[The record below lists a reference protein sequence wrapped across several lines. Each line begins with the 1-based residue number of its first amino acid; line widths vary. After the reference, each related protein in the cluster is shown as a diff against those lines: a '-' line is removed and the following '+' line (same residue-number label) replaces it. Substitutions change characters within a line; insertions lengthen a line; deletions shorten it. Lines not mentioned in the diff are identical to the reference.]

1 MDPGRRRRPSST
13 PRWAWRNRRP
23 DVRKSRFRPDA
34 ARATRTGWCSA
45 GRPFFSAHHNIEGS
59 PMEAERS
66 NAIRSQLEDLTTRVV
81 ELRRY
86 L

>member
-1 MDPGRRRRPSST
+1 MDSGRRRRPLEHAEPDLARPQARREKITISARRNTQHPHRVAQCGPT
-13 PRWAWRNRRP
+13 PL
-23 DVRKSRFRPDA
+23 
-34 ARATRTGWCSA
+34 
-45 GRPFFSAHHNIEGS
+45 SAHHTKGS